1 MARDT
6 SNWVKLYSP
15 DGTQVEVK
23 ERRGEV
29 LKGRGYTT
37 SKPRTTGRAK
47 RGAKDNSAELQA
59 EIDRLREE
67 NEQLKAGGEGFP
79 PPNPDQQ

>member
-15 DGTQVEVK
+15 DGTEVTVK
-23 ERRGEV
+23 ERRAEV

-37 SKPRTTGRAK
+37 SKPRTTAK
-47 RGAKDNSAELQA
+47 RKGLKADNSAELQA
-59 EIDRLREE
+59 QLDAANAKIAEL
-67 NEQLKAGGEGFP
+67 EQGQQFP
-79 PPNPDQQ
+79 PPADQT